1 MASWNKP
8 RLLTQDELE
17 SSNLGRTGPDL
28 LRGCLLPCATVVW
41 IIAVGFLCAGGIGVI
56 ITIIHNLFL

>member
-1 MASWNKP
+1 
-8 RLLTQDELE
+8 LTQDELE

-41 IIAVGFLCAGGIGVI
+41 IIFVGFLCAGGIGVI
-56 ITIIHNLFL
+56 ITIIHNLIG